1 MPFAETCPSS
11 SKKKEEDQR
20 VLGEACRRRKK
31 TDEISDELAVELG
44 YEETEVGAQEEEAR
58 VGSDEP
64 HFITRRARDNDAP
77 DGRELP
83 EKLLV
88 DADALRRRIRRR
100 CDRLSGSPSCGNGG
114 SGGSGAPKQRSMRG
128 KGGGFRR
135 PDGDFRDPSAVRD
148 EQLSRSARQGVVQVA
163 LGEFDLRRREQLLV
177 PFVGGFLR
185 GRDDLASQVDEGE
198 QSRCDGGCS
207 AAAFDVGPQ
216 RAALRQL

>member
-1 MPFAETCPSS
+1 MERPVA
-11 SKKKEEDQR
+11 
-20 VLGEACRRRKK
+20 GEKK

-44 YEETEVGAQEEEAR
+44 DEETEVGAQEEEAR
-58 VGSDEP
+58 VSSDEP
-64 HFITRRARDNDAP
+64 HLFARRARDNDAP

-100 CDRLSGSPSCGNGG
+100 CNRFSGSASCDSDRSSFGD
-114 SGGSGAPKQRSMRG
+114 GATKERSVRG

-135 PDGDFRDPSAVRD
+135 PDRDFRDPSAIRD
-148 EQLSRSARQGVVQVA
+148 EQLSRTARQRVVQVA
-163 LGEFDLRRREQLLV
+163 LGEFDLWGREQLLV
-177 PFVGGFLR
+177 PPVGGFLR

-207 AAAFDVGPQ
+207 AAAFEVGPQ
-216 RAALRQL
+216 GAALGQL